1 MKRHLVSILI
11 SLGLILNH
19 FALSNAAV
27 PPKAGSVCSKVG
39 ISKNYQGKKFS
50 CVRIGKKLVWDKG
63 VQIKLANP
71 KTSPTPTPTSP
82 SNEGNA
88 NSEQSKVNQNP
99 QPTISPSGASTP
111 NYSLTDFKQSEVTTG
126 SNECKLRDARIIKT
140 QPNNSG
146 FPISPDIIPIKGEA
160 RYLFIPIDFSDAPGT
175 STDLEIINSQII
187 SFKKWFDFFSS
198 GKLQVVSNTPNRWF
212 RAPKPSTEYT
222 TGKGC
227 PNCANDFARVW
238 NGYAQEFISSTGN
251 LLNWTGIHGVIF
263 HFPQAQKTDISHELL
278 GRGVELQT
286 PRGAQNLFYWAS
298 GNYHFNLEK
307 QQRALT
313 PDYWAALWVHE
324 VLHSMGLSIHAPGNG
339 FQTGVGQNQGGTS
352 WVLSS
357 WELFKL
363 DWFSESQVYCLPK
376 SMIASQTV
384 FLQPIETP
392 GAANKI
398 LIVPLDEFRAI
409 IVESRRPV
417 GYSAGWDSEDKGLL
431 VYVLDT
437 RNDNDRSKECCG
449 DSGNDPKYSKWAYY
463 MAADN
468 KQVNTSAHGSKGY
481 KDYIIR
487 PLETVTFEGV
497 SLKFIASFDV
507 DVIEIKNR

>member
-1 MKRHLVSILI
+1 
-11 SLGLILNH
+11 
-19 FALSNAAV
+19 
-27 PPKAGSVCSKVG
+27 
-39 ISKNYQGKKFS
+39 
-50 CVRIGKKLVWDKG
+50 
-63 VQIKLANP
+63 
-71 KTSPTPTPTSP
+71 
-82 SNEGNA
+82 
-88 NSEQSKVNQNP
+88 
-99 QPTISPSGASTP
+99 
-111 NYSLTDFKQSEVTTG
+111 
-126 SNECKLRDARIIKT
+126 
-140 QPNNSG
+140 
-146 FPISPDIIPIKGEA
+146 
-160 RYLFIPIDFSDAPGT
+160 
-175 STDLEIINSQII
+175 
-187 SFKKWFDFFSS
+187 
-198 GKLQVVSNTPNRWF
+198 
-212 RAPKPSTEYT
+212 
-222 TGKGC
+222 
-227 PNCANDFARVW
+227 
-238 NGYAQEFISSTGN
+238 
-251 LLNWTGIHGVIF
+251 
-263 HFPQAQKTDISHELL
+263 
-278 GRGVELQT
+278 
-286 PRGAQNLFYWAS
+286 
-298 GNYHFNLEK
+298 LEK

-384 FLQPIETP
+384 FLQPIETA

-463 MAADN
+463 LAADN
-468 KQVNTSAHGSKGY
+468 KQVNTSTYGSKGY